1 MATNV
6 PNYVLVLQLEQVL
19 CPVPFHSLFE
29 DQLGSSFVAMC
40 REDPLSPEE
49 DNKVLVTFTSTDKP
63 YPKHH
68 INLMNSLHNQL
79 TSKTN

>member
-1 MATNV
+1 MWSESQDMATNV

-19 CPVPFHSLFE
+19 CPVLFHSLFE

-49 DNKVLVTFTSTDKP
+49 DNKVLVTLP
-63 YPKHH
+63 AR
-68 INLMNSLHNQL
+68 INH
-79 TSKTN
+79 TPPP